1 MATEI
6 QGEID
11 QRFKVKYIVKPHE
24 YAFYILKSQQHT
36 ILQLPKIIL
45 NKETILYL
53 SHKNAN
59 ELLKMNLCLT
69 H

>member
-24 YAFYILKSQQHT
+24 YGFYILKPAAYDST
-36 ILQLPKIIL
+36 
-45 NKETILYL
+45 
-53 SHKNAN
+53 AA
-59 ELLKMNLCLT
+59 
-69 H
+69 